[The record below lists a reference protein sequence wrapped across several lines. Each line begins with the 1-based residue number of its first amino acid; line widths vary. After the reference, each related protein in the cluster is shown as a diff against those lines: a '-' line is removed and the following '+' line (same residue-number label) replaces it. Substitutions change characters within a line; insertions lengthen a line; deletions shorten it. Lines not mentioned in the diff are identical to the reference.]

1 MSVKVEFSTD
11 GGETYKELGTV
22 DLTTVE
28 WDIAPP
34 PPKVRLYNVLCV
46 ADGVELRV
54 YLNLAPMTYHDAQF
68 FRSQHQHKNPGSRL
82 LIEEV
87 QR

>member
-54 YLNLAPMTYHDAQF
+54 YLNLAPMTYHEAQF
-68 FRSQHQHKNPGSRL
+68 FLSQYKQKNPGSRVL
-82 LIEEV
+82 MEGAP
-87 QR
+87 R

>member
-11 GGETYKELGTV
+11 GGETYKELGTA

-28 WDIAPP
+28 WEIAPP
-34 PPKVRLYNVLCV
+34 PPKVRLYNVICV
-46 ADGVELRV
+46 AGGVELRR
-54 YLNLAPMTYHDAQF
+54 YLNLAPMTHHEASF
-68 FRSQHQHKNPGSRL
+68 FLSQYQRKNPGSRVL
-82 LIEEV
+82 MEEV

>member
-11 GGETYKELGTV
+11 GGKTYKELGTA

-34 PPKVRLYNVLCV
+34 PPKVRLYNVICV
-46 ADGVELRV
+46 ADGVELRR
-54 YLNLAPMTYHDAQF
+54 YLNLAPMTHHDASF
-68 FRSQHQHKNPGSRL
+68 FLSQYQQKNPDSRVL
-82 LIEEV
+82 MEEV